1 MIKKIISI
9 NNYNKFIL
17 FNHSQTN
24 WDCSL
29 KKATVI
35 YSPKGRVKKRISL
48 KFKSLCD
55 NSSLHA
61 KASFQASAPTA
72 VVR

>member
-29 KKATVI
+29 KKPPLYMHQTEAEKQVF
-35 YSPKGRVKKRISL
+35 L
-48 KFKSLCD
+48 
-55 NSSLHA
+55 
-61 KASFQASAPTA
+61 
-72 VVR
+72 